1 MTDKDAGRRIELFRQ
16 IDELSRCQAIANAS
30 KRCALRIE
38 GWIGLG
44 ATGAID
50 GCFDSIVGNIPNSK
64 REAGC
69 GDAARL

>member
-1 MTDKDAGRRIELFRQ
+1 VTDKGAGRRIELFRQ
-16 IDELSRCQAIANAS
+16 NDELSRCPANHYTS
-30 KRCALRIE
+30 KRRALRIE